1 MNEQSYKQ
9 LLEESWRRALTP
21 EEETRLQLY
30 LAANPER
37 QQQWEDEAALT
48 DALHRLPNAP
58 LSSNF
63 TALVMQAVDKEERIS
78 ASRHATVT
86 WWRQWLPKLAP
97 VGLAAVVLLSGA
109 NLYRLHNQKQATK
122 KVGLVSELAGAFESP
137 EAFAEFEMIQQL
149 RAAPTFGDEDLVAV
163 LQK

>member
-30 LAANPER
+30 LAVNPE
-37 QQQWEDEAALT
+37 QQQEWEEEAGLT
-48 DALHRLPNAP
+48 DALQRLPNAP

-63 TALVMQAVDKEERIS
+63 TALVMQAVDKE
-78 ASRHATVT
+78 SRAAATRDVGPA
-86 WWRQWLPKLAP
+86 WWRRWLPKLAP
-97 VGLAAVVLLSGA
+97 VGLAAVVLLSGV
-109 NLYRLHNQKQATK
+109 NLYQIRSQKQAAE
-122 KVGLVSELAGAFESP
+122 KVFFVSGVAGAFESP
-137 EAFAEFEMIQQL
+137 EAFADFETIQQL
-149 RAAPTFGDEDLVAV
+149 RAAPTFGDEDLLAV